1 MNSLMISLR
10 NENGGLRGLTGSGE
24 PGLATLLGGTSPE
37 LDASGYTITGGP
49 GQTSAA
55 TRLAR
60 AHRDRRLAAVG
71 AGTVQPGANYSPGGW
86 TGGDAYNPNPY
97 DPRPRNPRER

>member
-1 MNSLMISLR
+1 MNSLMRSLR
-10 NENGGLRGLTGSGE
+10 TENGGLRGLSGSGE

-37 LDASGYTITGGP
+37 LGANAYTITGGP
-49 GQTSAA
+49 GQTSSA

-60 AHRDRRLAAVG
+60 ANRDTRLAAV
-71 AGTVQPGANYSPGGW
+71 ASGTSVPGYGGSSAW